1 MPPITIDNTFGALL
15 VGFAASCCLF
25 GIVIAQVASY
35 FSRYPAD
42 KSIYKVLVVTI
53 LICEIADQ
61 VLVGH
66 LSYIYII
73 KNFTNPLALVEGSVT
88 WSLILQETIGAV
100 VGSLVTCCYA
110 LRVWRFSG
118 KKLFVSGFLIAMS
131 LAHLGCA
138 LVFTSQAFQLPTIS
152 SVIQLRTIG
161 TTSLAVGAAT
171 DIFTAFS
178 LCYFLRKLRTGQK
191 QSDSL
196 VTSLMIYAVGT
207 GGVTS
212 LISIT
217 CLILFN
223 TMPSNLIFVAVYFVL
238 SKFYAMSFMAT
249 LNTRRAVRGRG
260 TDRQNFSTEPGGIT
274 IPFSLRGGEPRSPR
288 RQSYFGQTS
297 AGVWVTQN
305 QEEESNFSLPKIT
318 IDN

>member
-25 GIVIAQVASY
+25 GIVIAQVSSY

-42 KSIYKVLVVTI
+42 KLTYKLLVAMI
-53 LICEIADQ
+53 LVCELADQ
-61 VLVGH
+61 VLIGH
-66 LSYIYII
+66 IAYFYII
-73 KNFTNPLALVEGSVT
+73 VNFTNVFALVEGSVT
-88 WSLILQETIGAV
+88 WSFILQETFGAI

-118 KKLFVSGFLIAMS
+118 KNVFITGFLIVMS

-138 LVFTSQAFQLPTIS
+138 LVFTIQAFQLATVSSVVQLKRIGTIS
-152 SVIQLRTIG
+152 
-161 TTSLAVGAAT
+161 LAIGAAT
-171 DIFTAFS
+171 DVITALS

-196 VTSLMIYAVGT
+196 VANLMIYAVGT

-212 LISIT
+212 IVSIT

-223 TMPSNLIFVAVYFVL
+223 LMPSNLIFIAVYFVL
-238 SKFYAMSFMAT
+238 SKFYAVSFMAT
-249 LNTRRAVRGRG
+249 LNTRRTVRGRG
-260 TDRQNFSTEPGGIT
+260 TDGHNISTEYSGGVS
-274 IPFSLRGGEPRSPR
+274 IPLSLPRSPR
-288 RQSYFGQTS
+288 RQSHFGQAL
-297 AGVWVTQN
+297 AGPWLAPN
-305 QEEESNFSLPKIT
+305 QEDDSGFALVKL
-318 IDN
+318 